1 MSTAGPVLVG
11 VKRKA
16 KKQASGM
23 NEISDEEA
31 MSAFHVPSSP
41 AAKVARAPVQPPSPE
56 TMEFD
61 GVNEMVETFPLGH
74 AAVEAANSSRHANS
88 SGGGVRNIANE
99 LRFLKSLPD
108 TVLMKKFVEKRVHR
122 VMDLPVGT
130 FITVRSYRT
139 ETGGKYDPYP
149 VVKADF
155 SEEVGVELALPG
167 RYLSNLET
175 RAMPFHMVY
184 AGTCESNGKTIQRVE
199 FINMKTLSRAMGGN

>member
-1 MSTAGPVLVG
+1 MLVG
-11 VKRKA
+11 VKRKS

-41 AAKVARAPVQPPSPE
+41 VAKVVRAPVQPPSPE

-108 TVLMKKFVEKRVHR
+108 TVLMKKFVEKR
-122 VMDLPVGT
+122 L
-130 FITVRSYRT
+130 
-139 ETGGKYDPYP
+139 
-149 VVKADF
+149 
-155 SEEVGVELALPG
+155 
-167 RYLSNLET
+167 
-175 RAMPFHMVY
+175 
-184 AGTCESNGKTIQRVE
+184 
-199 FINMKTLSRAMGGN
+199 